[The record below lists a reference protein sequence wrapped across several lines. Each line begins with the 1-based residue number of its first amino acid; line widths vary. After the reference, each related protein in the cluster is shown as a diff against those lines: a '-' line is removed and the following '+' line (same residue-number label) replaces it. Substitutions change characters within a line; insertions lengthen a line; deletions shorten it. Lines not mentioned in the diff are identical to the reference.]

1 MSKPSHLQRANPVLV
16 LTGILALISS
26 CSAQTKASS
35 DLQTKAVQVEMKN
48 IMYHFTPQIVVHIER
63 LKGALIP
70 THPDS
75 IPIFDDPRSF
85 KLAISSAEI
94 SITTAAMAN
103 VLNQYVFA
111 AKDAPLKALS
121 VAPDRNFL
129 KVKGKLHKKG
139 DVSFEVEAEMSATPD
154 GQIRLHAKNI
164 RAAHLPVKGFMDLFD
179 VELSDLINTKKIAGV
194 RADGND
200 LILDPQQILPPPHI
214 EGRVSRVYLEADRII
229 QTFGDGAVRLTTAGN
244 YMAYRGNQLRFG
256 KLTMADTD
264 MILVDMDPNDP
275 FDFYLDHYKDQLSA
289 GDVKVTPGFGLRV
302 YMRDFNKLRKS
313 GKAQPAVH

>member
-1 MSKPSHLQRANPVLV
+1 
-16 LTGILALISS
+16 
-26 CSAQTKASS
+26 
-35 DLQTKAVQVEMKN
+35 MKN
-48 IMYHFTPQIVVHIER
+48 IMYHFTPQIVVYIER
-63 LKGALIP
+63 LKGVLVP
-70 THPDS
+70 TQPDS
-75 IPIFDDPRSF
+75 FPIFDDMRSF

-111 AKDAPLKALS
+111 AKDAPLKELRLTT
-121 VAPDRNFL
+121 DHDLL

-154 GQIRLHAKNI
+154 GQIRLHAKKI

-200 LILDPQQILPPPHI
+200 LVLDPQQILPPPHI
-214 EGRVSRVYLEADRII
+214 EGHVSQVRLEADRII
-229 QTFGDGAVRLTTAGN
+229 QTFGNGAVRLASPGN
-244 YMAYRGNQLRFG
+244 YMAYHGNQLRFG

-264 MILVDMDPNDP
+264 MILIDMDPKDP
-275 FDFYLDHYKDQLSA
+275 FDFYLDHYKEQLVA
-289 GDVKVTPGFGLRV
+289 GYTKITPGLGLRV
-302 YMRDFNKLRKS
+302 FMRDFNKLHKS
-313 GKAQPAVH
+313 GQAQATKHLRVDKQ